1 MSVRRMSGITFSK
14 QKSFVL
20 MNKAKY
26 LYLNS
31 RDEFFRVD
39 ITKIVYFESD
49 GNYTNIIL
57 NNKLK
62 GTVCMN
68 LAQMQGI
75 LSESLRDAAGVFA
88 RVGKRH
94 IINLTYVYQ
103 IAILRQK
110 LTLSDGEN
118 FEYQISVSKDA
129 LKKLRDMYV
138 AGQNARQ
145 EKETESRQHQ

>member
-1 MSVRRMSGITFSK
+1 MEKKKF
-14 QKSFVL
+14 
-20 MNKAKY
+20 

-39 ITKIVYFESD
+39 ISKIVYFESD

-57 NNKLK
+57 SNKIK

-68 LAQMQGI
+68 LAQMQVV
-75 LSESLRDAAGVFA
+75 LSSSLKDSASMFA

-94 IINLTYVYQ
+94 IINLNYVYL

-118 FEYQISVSKDA
+118 FEYTIPVSKDA
-129 LKKLRDMYV
+129 LKKLRDLLITSIT
-138 AGQNARQ
+138 AKQNING
-145 EKETESRQHQ
+145 